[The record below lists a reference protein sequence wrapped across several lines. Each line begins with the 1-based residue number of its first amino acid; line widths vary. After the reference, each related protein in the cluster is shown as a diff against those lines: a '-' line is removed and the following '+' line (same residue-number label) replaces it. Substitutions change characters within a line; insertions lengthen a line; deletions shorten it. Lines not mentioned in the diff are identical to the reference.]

1 MIQLSRY
8 IPKTYVG
15 EKMKLLID
23 KIKLQLLL
31 EKKRDNI
38 RSKVEGWDLILTGV
52 LFLIS
57 ILCSEYKSVFGLS
70 SETITVLATVFGIFI
85 TLWGVVKVF
94 KSFRL
99 RYDHKLLFSDIENLN
114 EILHRFS
121 IVALKDDF
129 NKYSNRFL
137 LHYDTNWNCW
147 FFFSFPTSDSANEEQ
162 IKNRMSNILKVDKNL
177 IHLVHKSERLQP
189 KYSIKDSVNKV
200 YQHSLYQAVMGAF
213 SPEMEEDC
221 FVLDGVSYKWMTIAE
236 MEADDRIM
244 EINKDVV
251 SFVKEKIE

>member
-1 MIQLSRY
+1 
-8 IPKTYVG
+8 
-15 EKMKLLID
+15 MKLLID
-23 KIKLQLLL
+23 KIKLKLLL
-31 EKKRDNI
+31 EEKRDNI

-52 LFLIS
+52 
-57 ILCSEYKSVFGLS
+57 
-70 SETITVLATVFGIFI
+70 
-85 TLWGVVKVF
+85 
-94 KSFRL
+94 
-99 RYDHKLLFSDIENLN
+99 N

-189 KYSIKDSVNKV
+189 KYSLKDCVNKV
-200 YQHSLYQAVMGAF
+200 YQHSLYQAVMGEF
-213 SPEMEEDC
+213 SPELKEDS

-244 EINKDVV
+244 EVNKDVV

>member
-1 MIQLSRY
+1 MVQ
-8 IPKTYVG
+8 
-15 EKMKLLID
+15 
-23 KIKLQLLL
+23 
-31 EKKRDNI
+31 
-38 RSKVEGWDLILTGV
+38 
-52 LFLIS
+52 
-57 ILCSEYKSVFGLS
+57 
-70 SETITVLATVFGIFI
+70 
-85 TLWGVVKVF
+85 VKVF

-189 KYSIKDSVNKV
+189 KYSLKDCVNKV
-200 YQHSLYQAVMGAF
+200 YQHSLYQAVMGEF
-213 SPEMEEDC
+213 SPELKEDS

-244 EINKDVV
+244 EVNKDVV

>member
-1 MIQLSRY
+1 MPYLEQVKIRHFRNYYTELYQKTFIVTYRFGFRWISVSSVSR
-8 IPKTYVG
+8 
-15 EKMKLLID
+15 
-23 KIKLQLLL
+23 
-31 EKKRDNI
+31 
-38 RSKVEGWDLILTGV
+38 
-52 LFLIS
+52 
-57 ILCSEYKSVFGLS
+57 
-70 SETITVLATVFGIFI
+70 LATASSRCLYRALSFI
-85 TLWGVVKVF
+85 SMPSVEF
-94 KSFRL
+94 
-99 RYDHKLLFSDIENLN
+99 LLFRFSLSAF
-114 EILHRFS
+114 RFS

-162 IKNRMSNILKVDKNL
+162 IRNRMSNILKVDKNL

-189 KYSIKDSVNKV
+189 KYSLKDCVNKV
-200 YQHSLYQAVMGAF
+200 YQHSLYQAVMGEF
-213 SPEMEEDC
+213 SPELKEDS

-244 EINKDVV
+244 EVNKDVV